1 MEFKEIKYMSRF
13 KPQRSEHQQ
22 IIEQN
27 PEQNTKQSIDKHALV
42 FGLISVFLCG
52 IGFSIITPV
61 VPFLVQPY
69 ISEPGEQAIVVT
81 LLTSVYAFCVFFA
94 APVLGALSDKYG
106 RRPLLLICLLGSAIG
121 YFVFGLGGALWILF
135 AGRIIEG
142 ITGGSIGTIF
152 AYFADIIPP
161 EQRTKYFGWV
171 SAVVGVG
178 TIIGP
183 TLGGLLA
190 KFGYAVPM
198 YFGAIIT
205 LLNVLYGF
213 FFMPESLNKKNRLQ
227 EITLRRLNPFIQ
239 LVHLLSTK
247 NLKRL
252 FISAFLLWIP
262 NGSLQAVFS
271 QFTLDTFS
279 WKPALIG
286 LMFSIMGFQDI
297 ISQGFIMPRLLKKST
312 DKQIAMLGMV
322 SEIIGYGL
330 IALSALFSFYP
341 LLIAGMFIFGFGDSI
356 FGPSFNGMLSKSV
369 DSSEQG
375 RIQGGSQS
383 IQALARMIG
392 PIIGGQIYV
401 SLGHAAPAVM
411 GIILIAVAAPILNK
425 RTSTESVL

>member
-1 MEFKEIKYMSRF
+1 MSIF
-13 KPQRSEHQQ
+13 RS
-22 IIEQN
+22 QN
-27 PEQNTKQSIDKHALV
+27 ESETEKNIDKHALI

-52 IGFSIITPV
+52 IGFSIILPV

-69 ISEPGEQAIVVT
+69 ISSTEEQALVVT
-81 LLTSVYAFCVFFA
+81 LLTSVYAVCVFFA
-94 APVLGALSDKYG
+94 APALGALSDKYG
-106 RRPLLLICLLGSAIG
+106 RRPLLLICLFGSAIG
-121 YFVFGLGGALWILF
+121 YLVFGVGGALWVLF

-142 ITGGSIGTIF
+142 ITGGSISTIF

-171 SAVVGVG
+171 SAVVGAG

-190 KFGYAVPM
+190 NFGHSVPL
-198 YFGAIIT
+198 YFGAFIT
-205 LLNVLYGF
+205 LLNVLYGMKY
-213 FFMPESLNKKNRLQ
+213 MPESLDKNNRLK
-227 EITLRRLNPFIQ
+227 EITFVRLNPFAQ
-239 LVHLLSTK
+239 LANILSMK
-247 NLKRL
+247 NLKWL
-252 FISAFLLWIP
+252 LVSAFLLWIP
-262 NGSLQAVFS
+262 NGSLQAIFT
-271 QFTLDTFS
+271 QFTMDTFS

-297 ISQGFIMPRLLKKST
+297 ISQAFIMPKLLIKLT
-312 DKQIAMLGMV
+312 DKQIAILGMV
-322 SEIIGYGL
+322 SEIIGYSF
-330 IALSALFSFYP
+330 IAASALFSLFP
-341 LLIAGMFIFGFGDSI
+341 LLIVGMLLFGFGDSI

-401 SLGHAAPAVM
+401 SLGHAAPAFM
-411 GIILIAVAAPILNK
+411 GMILIVVAIAVLY
-425 RTSTESVL
+425 RGTHVTV